1 MHSAIACPVCLS
13 RLPLK
18 TMKISVLGV
27 GTELTNGQ
35 ILNRNAQ
42 WISQEMSALGVT
54 TAMHLVVPDEK
65 SLILQALDVCAKN
78 SDILFVTGGLGP
90 TSDDFTREVIAQW
103 VGRDLIWHEA
113 SWKHIEDR
121 LLPRGISVKEIQRQQ
136 CYYPTGSE
144 VLMNRL
150 GTANAFRLDHDGK
163 TLFVLPGPPREIE
176 SLWQDHIAQFLSE
189 KTKGV
194 DRLIT
199 LSWDTIGLGESD
211 VADRVEE
218 ALKGCH
224 FEKGYRVHMP
234 FVEVKL
240 SFLKSEET
248 QAQKWIQALDL
259 AIGPLTVLRNGED
272 AAEKLAGIF
281 SSFEHVFIQDE
292 IPGSFLLQRL
302 FPSCKELLREK
313 KLSFSS
319 QDLDPNLPPRSLYLN
334 LKVDSANSG
343 RALMDLKGQ
352 TRSQIFMSPYKSSLL
367 KEREQQFYAEMALIF
382 WMKEL
387 AHEHLVSLNP
397 SQKP

>member
-1 MHSAIACPVCLS
+1 MHSAIACSLCLS
-13 RLPLK
+13 PLPLK
-18 TMKISVLGV
+18 TMKISILGV

-54 TAMHLVVPDEK
+54 TSMHLVVPDEK
-65 SLILQALDVCAKN
+65 SLILQALDVCTEH

-90 TSDDFTREVIAQW
+90 TSDDFTREVVAQW
-103 VGRDLIWHEA
+103 LGRELVWHEA

-121 LLPRGISVKEIQRQQ
+121 LLPRGIAVKEIQRQQ
-136 CYYPTGSE
+136 CYYPSNSQ

-150 GTANAFRLDHDGK
+150 GTANAFCTDHNGK
-163 TLFVLPGPPREIE
+163 TIFVLPGPPKEIE
-176 SLWQDHIAQFLSE
+176 SIWQDHIAGFMSE
-189 KTKGV
+189 KTKFL

-218 ALKGCH
+218 ALKGCS

-240 SFLKSEET
+240 SFLNSEVPKAEV
-248 QAQKWIQALDL
+248 WIEALES
-259 AIGPLTVLRNGED
+259 AIGSLTVIRNGED

-281 SSFEHVFIQDE
+281 SSFEHVYIQDE
-292 IPGSFLLQRL
+292 IPGSFLMQRL
-302 FPSCKELLREK
+302 FPFCKNLLRDR

-319 QDLDPNLPPRSLYLN
+319 QPLDPKLSSRSLYLN
-334 LKVDSANSG
+334 LKEDSSTTG
-343 RALMDLKGQ
+343 RASLKHKGQ
-352 TRSQIFMSPYKSSLL
+352 SRGQIFMSPYKSLL
-367 KEREQQFYAEMALIF
+367 SKEREQQFYAEMALIF

-387 AHEHLVSLNP
+387 VHEHILSTE
-397 SQKP
+397 SSK